1 MSFLLIRNHQ
11 EQKQTRRGGEHMSRT
26 TPADRK
32 EMAQF
37 LRTINKEPKDITVT
51 MANAFIA
58 GMEAQRAVDS
68 AAKASA

>member
-1 MSFLLIRNHQ
+1 
-11 EQKQTRRGGEHMSRT
+11 MSRT

-37 LRTINKEPKDITVT
+37 LRTINKESKDITVT

-58 GMEAQRAVDS
+58 GMEAQRAVDN
-68 AAKASA
+68 AAKVSA

>member
-1 MSFLLIRNHQ
+1 
-11 EQKQTRRGGEHMSRT
+11 MSRT

-68 AAKASA
+68 AAKAPA